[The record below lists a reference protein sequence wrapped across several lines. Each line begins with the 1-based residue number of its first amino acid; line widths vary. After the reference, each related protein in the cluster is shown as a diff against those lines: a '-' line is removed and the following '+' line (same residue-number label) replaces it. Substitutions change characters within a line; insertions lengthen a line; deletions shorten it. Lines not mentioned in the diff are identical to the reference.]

1 MNAAWKR
8 RSGDLVC
15 GRILDRGRGS
25 TRTAVTPMGLVRTAQ
40 KKVGA
45 QITKSQSL
53 ALADSTRFADAS
65 TVKFQRLGLTTVSL
79 GHSETPKTVLYST
92 PRAGR
97 NSRRAT
103 VGTSLA
109 CLPGPNRCTLI
120 PGDGPAM

>member
-1 MNAAWKR
+1 
-8 RSGDLVC
+8 
-15 GRILDRGRGS
+15 
-25 TRTAVTPMGLVRTAQ
+25 MGLVRTAQ

-92 PRAGR
+92 PRAER

-109 CLPGPNRCTLI
+109 
-120 PGDGPAM
+120 